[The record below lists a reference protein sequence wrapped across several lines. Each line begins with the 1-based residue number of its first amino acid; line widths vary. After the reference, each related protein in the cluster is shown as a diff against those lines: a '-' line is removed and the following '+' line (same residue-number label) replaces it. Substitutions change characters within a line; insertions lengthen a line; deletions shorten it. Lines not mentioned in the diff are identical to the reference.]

1 MKLYGF
7 WRSLAAYRV
16 RVALKLK
23 GLTYTEESVD
33 LLAGAQ
39 HAPAFL
45 AINAQ
50 GAVPALLLDDGSVL
64 TQSMAIMEYIDE
76 AWPETNALLPSDRHG
91 RSRVRSLCHLAVSDA
106 HPLVVPRI
114 RKYLAKDLALA
125 ESAVNQWLKH
135 WSDQCLQTFDR
146 RLGEDRPGARFCH
159 GEQVSMADIVLA
171 SQVIGAVDFFGC
183 QLSDYPQVQNIYNRL
198 NQMDA
203 FTSAHPNLQP
213 GAPAT
218 AA

>member
-23 GLTYTEESVD
+23 GLTYAEESVD
-33 LLAGAQ
+33 LLGGAQ
-39 HAPAFL
+39 HAPSFR
-45 AINAQ
+45 AINTQ

-76 AWPETNALLPSDRHG
+76 TWPEPNALLPVDRQG
-91 RSRVRSLCHLAVSDA
+91 RSRVRSLCQLAVSDA
-106 HPLVVPRI
+106 HPLVVPRV
-114 RKYLAKDLALA
+114 RKYLAKDLALP
-125 ESAVNQWLKH
+125 ESTVNQWLMH

-146 RLGEDRPGARFCH
+146 RLGAESPGANFCH

-183 QLSDYPQVQNIYNRL
+183 QLNDYPQVQNIYNRL
-198 NQMDA
+198 SQLDA
-203 FTSAHPNLQP
+203 FASAHPNLQA
-213 GAPAT
+213 GSPA